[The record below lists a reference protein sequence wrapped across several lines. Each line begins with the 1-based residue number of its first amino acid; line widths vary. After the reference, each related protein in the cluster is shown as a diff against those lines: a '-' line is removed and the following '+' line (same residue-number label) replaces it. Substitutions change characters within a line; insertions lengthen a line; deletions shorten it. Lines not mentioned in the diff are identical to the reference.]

1 MIFVFMP
8 MDNGMSPNN
17 VVNLFGMWPFE
28 KTREEQI
35 FLDYLQVYMSKAL
48 PTSVKEDL
56 EVSILLDYI
65 LN

>member
-1 MIFVFMP
+1 
-8 MDNGMSPNN
+8 MSPNN

-35 FLDYLQVYMSKAL
+35 FLDYLQVYTSKAL
-48 PTSVKEDL
+48 HTSVKEVL
-56 EVSILLDYI
+56 EVSILSILLDYI